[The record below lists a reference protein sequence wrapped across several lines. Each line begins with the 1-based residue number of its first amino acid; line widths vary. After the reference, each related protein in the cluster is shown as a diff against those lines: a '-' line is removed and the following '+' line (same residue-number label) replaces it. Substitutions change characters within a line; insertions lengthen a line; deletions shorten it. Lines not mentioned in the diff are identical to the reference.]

1 MSPTTARQQR
11 YQASLQGLESPY
23 ELAGV
28 PSSLAYEVMGAA
40 PSPSSSSLS
49 NSFEDSA
56 NGFDQAPIELDTI
69 HTGEIRQV
77 KPAILP
83 VPVPP
88 PAFLSRS
95 RTNRAA
101 ERLAAR
107 YSTYPHIAEASR
119 YVPSPLVDPFY
130 PDGMTSRRDIESQM
144 PVSQRKKVS
153 ARRWRPRFPKSV
165 CLAAFG
171 VIVPVL
177 LITGLGVWA
186 SELQKEGKLGVY
198 WDEGVG
204 ECRILGG
211 LRVGE
216 GICGNLGGGGEGLE
230 GWE

>member
-1 MSPTTARQQR
+1 MSPTTDRQQR
-11 YQASLQGLESPY
+11 FQASLQGLENPY

-28 PSSLAYEVMGAA
+28 PSSLVYEVMGVAS
-40 PSPSSSSLS
+40 SPTASSLS
-49 NSFEDSA
+49 SPSEDPA

-69 HTGEIRQV
+69 HPGEARQV

-88 PAFLSRS
+88 PAFLSRT

-107 YSTYPHIAEASR
+107 YSAYPQIAETSR
-119 YVPSPLVDPFY
+119 YVPSPLVDPFGL
-130 PDGMTSRRDIESQM
+130 DGMTSRRDIESQL
-144 PVSQRKKVS
+144 PVSQRKKKS
-153 ARRWRPRFPKSV
+153 LRRWRPRFPKSV
-165 CLAAFG
+165 CVALFG

-198 WDEGVG
+198 WDKGMG

-216 GICGNLGGGGEGLE
+216 GMCGNLGGGESWE